1 MQIFYKKTIVVF
13 VFLWIGF
20 LSIAQKSNFVLTV
33 SNIKPQS
40 GCVRVAIHIKDNFLQ
55 KKYYATQVIVPTTST
70 QKVAFYLPKGTYAAA
85 VYQDFNNN
93 DNLDKNMLGI
103 PQEPYAFSKGVRPK
117 FRAPTFDE
125 AQFTIQDETVLMNFP
140 LKSW

>member
-1 MQIFYKKTIVVF
+1 MKKTIIAF
-13 VFLWIGF
+13 FLLGISF
-20 LSIAQKSNFVLTV
+20 FSFAQKSNFILTV

-40 GCVRVAIHIKDNFLQ
+40 GYIRVAIHVKDNFLK
-55 KKYYATQVIVPTTST
+55 KKYYATQVIATTTAT
-70 QKVAFYLPKGTYAAA
+70 QKVEFYLPKGTYAAA

-103 PQEPYAFSKGVRPK
+103 PQEPYAFSKGIRPQ

-125 AQFTIQDETVLMNFP
+125 AKFIIQEETVQMDFN